1 MSVAEWGED
10 DPCVEPL
17 RAKYLALKREKDATT
32 PPINL
37 YQVAKEQAAAARVE
51 VEALEG
57 KVTQAEA
64 SLSALRAELASAQC
78 KLEAAVEE
86 CEHARTVMANAE
98 VPIDKSA
105 EETFSRLTTMCTNL
119 KQSIKDAKPEFNSE
133 LGMNEM
139 LKLMEQYHEQVSR
152 SSSAA
157 AASASCDPANMDAPS
172 KKNLDVDMGA
182 GGAVSPPPQPVSPG
196 QPSA

>member
-1 MSVAEWGED
+1 LLSGGED

-17 RAKYLALKREKDATT
+17 RAKYLALKRVKDATT
-32 PPINL
+32 SPIDL
-37 YQVAKEQAAAARVE
+37 YQVAKQQAAAARVE
-51 VEALEG
+51 VEALEV
-57 KVTQAEA
+57 KVMQAEV
-64 SLSALRAELASAQC
+64 SLSTLRAELASAQC

-86 CEHARTVMANAE
+86 CEHARTAMANAE

-105 EETFSRLTTMCTNL
+105 EETFVRLTTMCTNL
-119 KQSIKDAKPEFNSE
+119 KQSIKDGKPEFNSE

-139 LKLMEQYHEQVSR
+139 MKLMQQYHEQVSR

-157 AASASCDPANMDAPS
+157 ATLASCDPAKDAPG
-172 KKNLDVDMGA
+172 KNDVDMGGS
-182 GGAVSPPPQPVSPG
+182 GGAPPPQPVSPG